1 MTGGARSQLWVAAGV
16 VGFAVA
22 MACLLLGFKHR
33 AALDGLQRA
42 RVALVAGE
50 LRDVVER
57 NLGFGMAFGE
67 IATLP
72 DVLVSTRNTDEL
84 ITGIDVLD
92 PAGKAV
98 YSTDAARRGLVPGH
112 PGNEA
117 SSEAA
122 VRNPFGVALG
132 RVAVRYRMDRL
143 EAASAAFARFI
154 AARGLAVAVLGTL
167 VLFAAL
173 RAIHARFA
181 RHSPAEVTDVLARR
195 YRMAALGAVVLA
207 VAASILACAAI
218 AYSAF
223 RDELGPEALRKAETI
238 GRAVDALA
246 QKAMRWQLPLE
257 KLPGMDE
264 LFDTLERQNPEI
276 TWMSLRTEDRV
287 LVGRGNP
294 AHAALAGNRVELPII
309 TMGDPAVLGI
319 AVDPAWVARLFREM
333 ALDLAV
339 ILLVSLVISFELAVY
354 LTGAGAF
361 RGPAAPDPA
370 ASALGAMR
378 APFFLFLFSEDLSRS
393 FLPLYAGALPVGPF
407 AIPAN
412 LVVSLPIALFMLIVA
427 LSQPGLGAWSE
438 RVGRRRA
445 FLAGGI
451 VGAAAHLA
459 SAFAGSLAQL
469 LAIRAFAGFAWAI
482 AFVAAQGLVIDNT
495 DRATRTR
502 GLAVFVGIIMAASM
516 CGPPIGG
523 LLADGLGA
531 RWTFA
536 IAAALAAGATL
547 LGWRDLPRGSR
558 AARAPA
564 RTGMSDY
571 AAALA
576 NPRFAAL
583 LAFAA
588 IPAKVIVIAFC
599 FYLVPLYV
607 AQSGHNAA
615 MAGRLIMLYSVMM
628 VLLVPVATEA
638 VERLQRRR
646 AARPHAAFVAGGL
659 ALSGLA
665 GLLMLLPL
673 GLAGAAAL
681 VLLLGVA
688 QALSIAPQAALVAEV
703 NAGRVARLG
712 ESAVYGVYR
721 LVERLGNAMGPVIA
735 AFLLQLAGFPFAF
748 AAIGGAVLACAI
760 AFYALFR
767 ERAPVPAGAAP

>member
-1 MTGGARSQLWVAAGV
+1 MTGGSRSQLWVAAGV

-33 AALDGLQRA
+33 AALEGLQRA
-42 RVALVAGE
+42 RLALVADE
-50 LRDVVER
+50 MRDVVER

-72 DVLVSTRNTDEL
+72 DVLVSTRNTEEL
-84 ITGIDVLD
+84 ITGIDVVD
-92 PAGKAV
+92 PSGKAI
-98 YSTDAARRGLVPGH
+98 YSTDAARRGLLPEH
-112 PGNEA
+112 PDGEA
-117 SSEAA
+117 LSEAV
-122 VRNPFGVALG
+122 VRNPFGVELG
-132 RVAVRYRMDRL
+132 RVSVRYRLDRL
-143 EAASAAFARFI
+143 QASSAAFAGFI
-154 AARGLAVAVLGTL
+154 AVRGLAVAILGTL
-167 VLFAAL
+167 ALFLAL

-181 RHSPAEVTDVLARR
+181 RHSPASVTQALGRR
-195 YRMAALGAVVLA
+195 YRVAALAAVVLA
-207 VAASILACAAI
+207 VTASILACAAI
-218 AYSAF
+218 AYSSF
-223 RDELGPEALRKAETI
+223 RDELGPEALRKAETV

-257 KLPGMDE
+257 KLPGMED
-264 LFDTLERQNPEI
+264 LFDSLERQNPEI
-276 TWMSLRTEDRV
+276 TWIALRADDRV

-294 AHAALAGNRVELPII
+294 AHGTLAGNHVELPII
-309 TMGDPAVLGI
+309 TMADPAVLEI

-361 RGPAAPDPA
+361 RAAAPDPA
-370 ASALGAMR
+370 VSALGAMR

-393 FLPLYAGALPVGPF
+393 FLPLFAGALPVGPF
-407 AIPAN
+407 AIPPN

-438 RVGRRRA
+438 RIGRRRA

-451 VGAAAHLA
+451 IGAAAHLG

-469 LAIRAFAGFAWAI
+469 LAIRSFAGFAWAV

-495 DRATRTR
+495 DRGTRTR

-536 IAAALAAGATL
+536 VAAALAAGATL
-547 LGWRDLPRGSR
+547 LAWRDLPRLAGP
-558 AARAPA
+558 ARAPV

-583 LAFAA
+583 LALAA

-638 VERLQRRR
+638 VERLQRRH
-646 AARPHAAFVAGGL
+646 ASRPHAAFVAAGL

-703 NAGRVARLG
+703 NAGRAAGLG

-767 ERAPVPAGAAP
+767 EPAAVPVGVAP